1 MYAAMEAHDIPQ
13 GVIEMVAKKVHRVG
27 WEAVGAMVK
36 GLYSPMESMVLDT
49 YDAYEEPFVFGKEA
63 IVHFQQTTA
72 TTVMVVKLSPL
83 NFILFYQKHDEGNGE
98 TMVMEGQMRG
108 GDEVVFTR
116 FYRADPWEHANVLT
130 TRVEDYFE
138 SRGWPDKVPFVILHA
153 LMGRTQF
160 ELKRAKTTYM
170 TLPSPPGRTK
180 KQQRAIYDHLVA
192 WFEEYT
198 AGF

>member
-13 GVIEMVAKKVHRVG
+13 GVIEVVAKKVHRVG

-36 GLYSPMESMVLDT
+36 GLYSPMESMVLDA
-49 YDAYEEPFVFGKEA
+49 YDAYESPVFDDDTT
-63 IVHFQQTTA
+63 VHFQRTA
-72 TTVMVVKLSPL
+72 TTAVMLVNLSPL
-83 NFILFYQKHDEGNGE
+83 NFILFYQKHDDGEGE

-138 SRGWPDKVPFVILHA
+138 SRGWPNKVPFVILHC

-160 ELKRAKTTYM
+160 ELKRAKTTYT
-170 TLPSPPGRTK
+170 TLPSPPGLTK
-180 KQQRAIYDHLVA
+180 TRQRATYDRLVA
-192 WFEEYT
+192 WFEEY
-198 AGF
+198 AAEM